1 MQQPR
6 RRLLF
11 FAEAISLAHIAR
23 CVTLAQSLD
32 SARYEV
38 HLACD
43 PRYLA
48 LFGELG
54 FPIHPTRS
62 ISSETLYHRLAQGS
76 PLYTAREL
84 HGYVRDDLRI
94 MAKSQPDLII
104 GDFRLSLSVS
114 ARVSMIPYAS
124 VTNAYWSPYARPKYV
139 VPELAIARRCGPR
152 LAQSI
157 FSLLRP
163 WVFAQHAYALNKVRL
178 DYGMPA
184 IGYNLNRIFSE
195 ADFTFYPDLPHLVP
209 TINPPSHHWYIGPVI
224 WSFNK
229 LPYWWT
235 SLCHSIPTAYVTMG
249 TSWSIK
255 IARMVAHSL
264 ARDGWQV
271 LLATADAGNKTGWMD
286 GIWVDNYLPGLMVA
300 ERADLVVCNGGS
312 GAVYQALAA
321 GTPILG
327 IPMNLD
333 QYLMM
338 GYLRRSAAGDYL
350 RAGLATSESVMHM
363 ARRMIESGSYKSRAV
378 QLKDQML
385 RYRTGDRFQAGLDHI
400 LHLDQVAPFNPH
412 PVNPHPAAS
421 AQGGSTAGLLPTL
434 APDRCSDPSMS
445 TW

>member
-1 MQQPR
+1 MNQPR

-23 CVTLAQSLD
+23 SVTLAHSLD

-38 HLACD
+38 HLVCD
-43 PRYLA
+43 PRYLS
-48 LFGELG
+48 LFDAVG
-54 FPIHPTRS
+54 FPVHTIRS
-62 ISSETLYHRLAQGS
+62 VRSETLYGRLAQGS
-76 PLYTAREL
+76 PLYTAMEL
-84 HGYVRDDLRI
+84 HRYVREDLRI
-94 MAKSQPDLII
+94 MAKLQPDLVI

-114 ARVSMIPYAS
+114 ARLSAIPYAS
-124 VTNAYWSPYARPKYV
+124 VTNAYWSPYARPKYI
-139 VPELAIARRCGPR
+139 VPEVAIVRRFGPR
-152 LAQSI
+152 VGQRI

-163 WVFAQHAYALNKVRL
+163 WVFAQQAYALNKIRR

-184 IGYNLNRIFSE
+184 VGHTLNRMFSE
-195 ADFTFYPDLPHLVP
+195 ADVTLYPDLPQLVP
-209 TINPPSHHWYIGPVI
+209 TINPPSHHRYIGPVI

-229 LPYWWT
+229 LPCWWT
-235 SLCHSIPTAYVTMG
+235 SLRHNIPTAYVTMG
-249 TSWSIK
+249 TSGSLR
-255 IARMVAHSL
+255 IARMVAQSL
-264 ARDGWQV
+264 ASDGWQV
-271 LLATADAGNKTGWMD
+271 LMATADGGTMTGWMD

-350 RAGLATSESVMHM
+350 RAGLATAESVMHM
-363 ARRMIESGSYKSRAV
+363 ARRIIETGSCKSRAV
-378 QLKDQML
+378 QLKEQML
-385 RYRTGDRFQAGLDHI
+385 RYRTGERFQTCLDHI
-400 LHLDQVAPFNPH
+400 LQTDQVAPFNPH
-412 PVNPHPAAS
+412 PARS
-421 AQGGSTAGLLPTL
+421 AGAESSAGLLSTP
-434 APDRCSDPSMS
+434 APDRCSASSVS